1 MALERDIELLDD
13 YLANRLSG
21 ADKSAFEQRLE
32 ADPDLKRELNL
43 QQKVVEG
50 IRQARVAE
58 LKALLNNVPVPAPV
72 GGEISAGTTAVVAV
86 VITALVGI
94 GIYLVLNQPEKT
106 LTHNQAP
113 TQNTAPDSVN
123 PEDVPQQ
130 ADLNST
136 QTPAVTQPEV
146 TDQTAVNNTEKK
158 TTPTT
163 LPKQESKVP
172 KQKDSVSKSPID
184 LFDPTEDT
192 VAKVRTEVDDDD
204 APAKASSTK
213 SALSIKTDAKNKK
226 YKFHYQFKNGELYLY
241 GPFDKN
247 LIEIMEFIGEN
258 KQAIFMYHEN
268 HYYYLND
275 KTEKIKPLTAVN
287 DPALLK
293 KLKASRGN

>member
-1 MALERDIELLDD
+1 MALERDFELLDD
-13 YLANRLSG
+13 YVANRLSG

-32 ADPDLKRELNL
+32 ADPDLQRELNL
-43 QQKVVEG
+43 QQKVVES
-50 IRQARVAE
+50 IRQARIAE
-58 LKALLNNVPVPAPV
+58 LKNLLNNVPVPAPV
-72 GGEISAGTTAVVAV
+72 GGEISAGTSAVVAV

-94 GIYLVLNQPEKT
+94 GIYLVLNQPEKAST
-106 LTHNQAP
+106 PNQTS
-113 TQNTAPDSVN
+113 TQNIAQDSVN

-136 QTPAVTQPEV
+136 QAPAVNQPEV
-146 TDQTAVNNTEKK
+146 TEQATAEKTEKK
-158 TTPTT
+158 TTPTV

-172 KQKDSVSKSPID
+172 KQKDSISKSPID
-184 LFDPTEDT
+184 VFDPTEDT
-192 VAKVRTEVDDDD
+192 VAKAKTEVEDD
-204 APAKASSTK
+204 APAKSSSTK
-213 SALSIKTDAKNKK
+213 SSLSIKTDAKNKK

-258 KQAIFMYHEN
+258 KQAIFMYHESKF
-268 HYYYLND
+268 YYLND